1 MSTPESNIVT
11 FKLELEVSSA
21 SLAIDA
27 ILGATKSKA
36 VADIIAERIRQVE
49 AEGWTPEH
57 DDKHERGQMA
67 IAAACYAANAGGF
80 NWIGKGEIWPWARKY
95 WKPSTP
101 RRDLIKA
108 AALILAEIE
117 RIDRAEAAEKGGAA

>member
-27 ILGATKSKA
+27 ILGATQSKA
-36 VADIIAERIRQVE
+36 LADIIAERIRQVE

-57 DDKHERGQMA
+57 DDKHERGRVGKRPDLGDIVMLGRKNVQM
-67 IAAACYAANAGGF
+67 IRQGHELVKDGF
-80 NWIGKGEIWPWARKY
+80 RDSGYEKRDSREKYRRGLAR
-95 WKPSTP
+95 
-101 RRDLIKA
+101 
-108 AALILAEIE
+108 
-117 RIDRAEAAEKGGAA
+117 GA